1 MLKIEIPDRE
11 IWNSKTNTFSMIKG
25 ASICLEHSLVSISK
39 WESKYHKPFISK
51 DQKTREEIVYYIKCM
66 TITQNVKDEVYSILT
81 NQNMEEITKY
91 IEDPMTATKIEKTNQ
106 SKANS
111 QFLTSELI
119 YYYMVAYQIP
129 FECQRW
135 NLNRLFVLIN
145 ICNEKNKNPK
155 KYSKKDILSR
165 NAALNKARREKL
177 GTKG

>member
-11 IWNSKTNTFSMIKG
+11 IWNSKTNTFSVIKG

-51 DQKTREEIVYYIKCM
+51 EPKTHEEIVYYIKCM
-66 TITQNVKDEVYSILT
+66 TITQNVKEDVYAILT
-81 NQNMEEITKY
+81 NQNMEDITKY

-155 KYSKKDILSR
+155 KYSKKEILSR
-165 NAALNKARREKL
+165 NAALNKARKEKL